1 MRAAIY
7 CTPAPDSP
15 LARLGADWL
24 GRDAFTGVAIRPAD
38 AARDP
43 LVAEPA
49 RYGFHATLR
58 APFRLRPS
66 VDLAALTDRLG
77 ALCAGREAPTIDRLV
92 LERLGDFFALVPA
105 VPEPG
110 IAALETEVLEAFEP
124 YRAPLAPD
132 EVARRR
138 PERLTERQRR
148 SLDRWGYPFVRDD
161 FRFHMTLTGPVPGP
175 AEALRAGL
183 ARHFATVLDRP
194 LPLDG
199 LGLFV
204 EPAPGAPFRVHSFH
218 PFRATAPV
226 QPAGT
231 P

>member
-1 MRAAIY
+1 MRAAVY
-7 CTPAPDSP
+7 ATPAPDSA
-15 LARLGADWL
+15 LARLAAAWL
-24 GRDAFTGVAIRPAD
+24 GRDAFSGVPTRPAD

-43 LVAEPA
+43 QVAEPA

-58 APFRLRPS
+58 APFRPAPG
-66 VDLAALTDRLG
+66 VDLAALSDRLG
-77 ALCAGREAPTIDRLV
+77 ALCAGRSAPVVDRLV

-105 VPEPG
+105 APVPD
-110 IAALETEVLEAFEP
+110 IAALEGEVLDAFEP
-124 YRAPLAPD
+124 FRAPLTSD
-132 EVARRR
+132 ERTRRR

-175 AEALRAGL
+175 AETLRVDL
-183 ARHFATVLDRP
+183 AAHFADVLGRP

-218 PFRATAPV
+218 PFRAVVPV

>member
-1 MRAAIY
+1 MRAAVY
-7 CTPAPDSP
+7 YTPAPDGA
-15 LARLGADWL
+15 LARLAAAWL
-24 GRDAFTGVAIRPAD
+24 GRDAFTGTPSRPAD

-58 APFRLRPS
+58 APFRPKPE
-66 VDLAALTDRLG
+66 VDLATLTDRLG
-77 ALCAGREAPTIDRLV
+77 ALCAGRDAPVIGRLV
-92 LERLGDFFALVPA
+92 LARLGDFFALVPA

-110 IAALETEVLEAFEP
+110 IAALEAEVLEVFEP

-138 PERLTERQRR
+138 PERLSERQCR

-175 AEALRAGL
+175 AEALRADL
-183 ARHFATVLDRP
+183 ARHFAAVLDRP

-218 PFRATAPV
+218 PFGAAVPV

>member
-1 MRAAIY
+1 MRAAVY
-7 CTPAPDSP
+7 YTPAPESALHR
-15 LARLGADWL
+15 LAAAWL
-24 GRDAFTGVAIRPAD
+24 GRDAFADAPTRPAD

-43 LVAEPA
+43 QVAEPA

-58 APFRLRPS
+58 APFRPAPGI
-66 VDLAALTDRLG
+66 DLAALSDRLG
-77 ALCAGREAPTIDRLV
+77 ALCAGRPAPVIDRLA

-105 VPEPG
+105 APVPD
-110 IAALETEVLEAFEP
+110 IAALEGEVLDAFEP
-124 YRAPLAPD
+124 VRAPLTAE

-138 PERLTERQRR
+138 PERLSERQRR

-175 AEALRAGL
+175 ADALRDAL
-183 ARHFATVLDRP
+183 DAHFAEVLGRP

-204 EPAPGAPFRVHSFH
+204 EPAPGAPFRVQSFH
-218 PFRATAPV
+218 PFRATAPG